1 MIIETLAMMAVA
13 AHAPVAKIA
22 PATPHAI
29 VQSLYAPYVADP
41 QGKHGGPSDSAEDTI
56 RRYAAPALK
65 HLIDADDAC
74 MKREQG
80 ICHID
85 FDFLIAGQ
93 DWDLSRFTLTDDPAT
108 PKGQVV
114 RAGFDNGGPV
124 EVRFY
129 FVRQGGAWKI
139 DDVEDLRPKDDPIR
153 RDTWLKK
160 QLRGQS

>member
-1 MIIETLAMMAVA
+1 MIIETLAVMALA
-13 AHAPVAKIA
+13 AHAPKPQAQ

-29 VQSLYAPYVADP
+29 VQALYVPYVGPHAQD
-41 QGKHGGPSDSAEDTI
+41 GPSDSAEDAI
-56 RRYAAPALK
+56 RRYAAPGLK

-80 ICHID
+80 ICNID

-93 DWDLSRFTLTDDPAT
+93 DGAPSHLTLSEDAVAADS
-108 PKGQVV
+108 QVV
-114 RAGFDNGGPV
+114 HARFDNGGPV
-124 EVRFY
+124 EVRFH

-153 RDTWLKK
+153 RSISLKK
-160 QLRGQS
+160 QLKGQS